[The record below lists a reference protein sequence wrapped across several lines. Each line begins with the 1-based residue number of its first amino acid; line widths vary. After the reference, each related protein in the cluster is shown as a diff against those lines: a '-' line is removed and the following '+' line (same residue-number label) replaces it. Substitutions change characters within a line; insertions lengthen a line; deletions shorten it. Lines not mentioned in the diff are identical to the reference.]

1 MDVKKNGS
9 EVSTGD
15 SNVSTIYERIVG
27 TDDPDAEAEKIFEE
41 FFANIEDEDRRQR
54 MRARHWRIQQELN
67 KAKDPTQRYNK
78 MVEMFW
84 KGFFE
89 FKTILDDN
97 ADKLK

>member
-1 MDVKKNGS
+1 MEKINQLKSGLVFSVN
-9 EVSTGD
+9 
-15 SNVSTIYERIVG
+15 TIYERIVG
-27 TDDPDAEAEKIFEE
+27 SDDAEAEAEKIFEE
-41 FFANIEDEDRRQR
+41 FFASIKDEDRRQR

-89 FKTILDDN
+89 FKTILGDTSS
-97 ADKLK
+97 KIK